1 MSVRPLVDRLDGCRV
16 VVCAGPGGVGKTTTA
31 AALGLALAGRGRR
44 VAVVTIDPARRLAD
58 ALGLGTLSNDPER
71 VDPGR
76 MAALGVEPPGELW
89 ACMLDPQRTFD
100 GLIAELSPDL
110 ATRERVL
117 TNPLYRQISGAAGGS
132 HEFTAV
138 ARLHD
143 LVADPRFDVVV
154 LDTPP
159 SRNAL
164 DFLDAPDRIA
174 GFLEGRAVQALLG
187 QGRTGIAARLARR
200 GTGLALGALQRLT
213 GVDVV
218 RDLATFFDA
227 LGPLTD
233 GFGARAVA
241 VRAILRDERTRFV
254 VVSGPGPI
262 PAAEARFFREHLRTV
277 GMPFTG
283 LVVNRV
289 ERVPGEDPSAVGGG
303 TPGGAP
309 VGAASPAGGG
319 TRDGAAVA
327 AELEAA
333 LGATLAGKVGRT
345 WDEHRERAA
354 RDAEAVAALA
364 AAVGDPRPAVVA
376 ALDGEVFDLPALAAI
391 RDLLLAG

>member
-1 MSVRPLVDRLDGCRV
+1 VSVRPLLERLEGARV

-58 ALGLGTLSNDPER
+58 ALGLGALSNDPER
-71 VDPGR
+71 VAPQR
-76 MAALGVEPPGELW
+76 LEALGVGPPGELW

-100 GLIAELSPDL
+100 GLIAELSPD
-110 ATRERVL
+110 AAARERVL
-117 TNPLYRQISGAAGGS
+117 QNPLYRQISSAAGGS

-174 GFLEGRAVQALLG
+174 GFLEGRAMQALLG
-187 QGRTGIAARLARR
+187 QGRGGLAARIARR
-200 GTGLALGALQRLT
+200 GTGMALGALQRLT

-218 RDLATFFDA
+218 RDLATFFEA

-233 GFGARAVA
+233 GLAARAVA

-254 VVSGPGPI
+254 VVTSPAPI
-262 PAAEARFFREHLRTV
+262 PAAEAVFFREHLREV
-277 GMPFTG
+277 GMPFSG

-289 ERVPGEDPSAVGGG
+289 DVVPGGDPE
-303 TPGGAP
+303 
-309 VGAASPAGGG
+309 
-319 TRDGAAVA
+319 RDGARVA
-327 AELEAA
+327 EDLGGVLGAA
-333 LGATLAGKVGRT
+333 LAAKVGRT
-345 WDEHRERAA
+345 WDEHRRRAD
-354 RDAEAVAALA
+354 RDAEVVVGLA
-364 AAVGDPRPAVVA
+364 AAVGDPRPAVVPA
-376 ALDGEVFDLPALAAI
+376 IDGEVFDLPALAAV
-391 RDLLLAG
+391 RDVLAG

>member
-1 MSVRPLVDRLDGCRV
+1 
-16 VVCAGPGGVGKTTTA
+16 
-31 AALGLALAGRGRR
+31 
-44 VAVVTIDPARRLAD
+44 
-58 ALGLGTLSNDPER
+58 
-71 VDPGR
+71 
-76 MAALGVEPPGELW
+76 MAALGVAPPGELW

-100 GLIAELSPDL
+100 GLIAELSPDDD
-110 ATRERVL
+110 TRDRVL
-117 TNPLYRQISGAAGGS
+117 ANPLYRQISGAAGGS

-143 LVADPRFDVVV
+143 LVRDPRFDVVV

-187 QGRTGIAARLARR
+187 QGRTGFAARVARR
-200 GTGLALGALQRLT
+200 GTGLALSALQRLT

-218 RDLATFFDA
+218 RDLATFFEV

-233 GFGARAVA
+233 GFAARAVA
-241 VRAILRDERTRFV
+241 VRAILRDDRTRFV

-262 PAAEARFFREHLRTV
+262 PAAEALFFREHLRAS

-289 ERVPGEDPSAVGGG
+289 ETVTGDGPP
-303 TPGGAP
+303 
-309 VGAASPAGGG
+309 
-319 TRDGAAVA
+319 RDGAAVA
-327 AELEAA
+327 AGLTGV
-333 LGATLAGKVGRT
+333 LGAELAAKVGRT

-354 RDAEAVAALA
+354 RDAAAVAALA
-364 AAVGDPRPAVVA
+364 AAVGDDRPAVVA
-376 ALDGEVFDLPALAAI
+376 ALDGEVFDLPALAAV

>member
-1 MSVRPLVDRLDGCRV
+1 MSAGATPRLVDRLDGARV

-31 AALGLALAGRGRR
+31 AALGLVLAGRGRR

-71 VDPGR
+71 VDPER
-76 MAALGVEPPGELW
+76 MAALGVAAPGELW

-100 GLIAELSPDL
+100 GLIDELSPDP

-117 TNPLYRQISGAAGGS
+117 ANPLYRQISGAAGGS

-187 QGRTGIAARLARR
+187 QGRTGIAARIARR
-200 GTGLALGALQRLT
+200 GTGLALSALQRLT

-218 RDLATFFDA
+218 RDLATFFEA

-233 GFGARAVA
+233 GFAARAVA
-241 VRAILRDERTRFV
+241 VRAILRDDRTRFV

-262 PAAEARFFREHLRTV
+262 PAAEAVFFRDHLRTV
-277 GMPFTG
+277 EMPFTG
-283 LVVNRV
+283 LIVNRV
-289 ERVPGEDPSAVGGG
+289 E
-303 TPGGAP
+303 
-309 VGAASPAGGG
+309 
-319 TRDGAAVA
+319 AVA
-327 AELEAA
+327 AGDADRDGDRVAADLRAA
-333 LGATLAGKVGRT
+333 LGEATAAKVGRT

-354 RDAEAVAALA
+354 RDEVAVAALA
-364 AAVGDPRPAVVA
+364 RAVGDRRPAVVA
-376 ALDGEVFDLPALAAI
+376 ALDGEVFDLPALAAV
-391 RDLLLAG
+391 RDLLET

>member
-1 MSVRPLVDRLDGCRV
+1 MSVRPLVDRLDGARI

-31 AALGLALAGRGRR
+31 AALGLTLAGRGRR

-71 VDPGR
+71 VAPDR
-76 MAALGVEPPGELW
+76 MTALGVAPPGELW

-100 GLIAELSPDL
+100 GLIAELSPDRE
-110 ATRERVL
+110 TRERVL
-117 TNPLYRQISGAAGGS
+117 QNPLYRQISGAAGGS

-143 LVADPRFDVVV
+143 LVADARFDVVV

-174 GFLEGRAVQALLG
+174 GFLEGRAIQALLG

-200 GTGLALGALQRLT
+200 GTALALSALQRLT

-218 RDLATFFDA
+218 RDLATFFEVI
-227 LGPLTD
+227 GPLTD
-233 GFGARAVA
+233 GFAARAVA

-254 VVSGPGPI
+254 VISGPGPI
-262 PAAEARFFREHLRTV
+262 PAAEAVFFREHLRDV

-289 ERVPGEDPSAVGGG
+289 ETV
-303 TPGGAP
+303 
-309 VGAASPAGGG
+309 PAGSAD
-319 TRDGAAVA
+319 RDGAAVVADLTGPLGPALA
-327 AELEAA
+327 A
-333 LGATLAGKVGRT
+333 KVGRT

-354 RDAEAVAALA
+354 RDAAAVAGLA

-376 ALDGEVFDLPALAAI
+376 ALDGEVFDLPALAAV
-391 RDLLLAG
+391 RDLLLR

>member
-1 MSVRPLVDRLDGCRV
+1 M
-16 VVCAGPGGVGKTTTA
+16 
-31 AALGLALAGRGRR
+31 
-44 VAVVTIDPARRLAD
+44 TIDPARRLAD
-58 ALGLGTLSNDPER
+58 ALGLGSLTNDPER
-71 VDPGR
+71 VDADR
-76 MAALGVEPPGELW
+76 LATLGVAPPGELW

-143 LVADPRFDVVV
+143 LVADERFDVVV

-187 QGRTGIAARLARR
+187 QGRTGIAARIARR
-200 GTGLALGALQRLT
+200 GTGLALSALTRLT

-241 VRAILRDERTRFV
+241 VRAILRDDRTRFV
-254 VVSGPGPI
+254 VVSGPGPL
-262 PAAEARFFREHLRTV
+262 PSAEARFFREHLRTV

-289 ERVPGEDPSAVGGG
+289 ETVTRDDARDGDAVTAELDG
-303 TPGGAP
+303 
-309 VGAASPAGGG
+309 VLGAA
-319 TRDGAAVA
+319 
-327 AELEAA
+327 
-333 LGATLAGKVGRT
+333 LAGKVGRT
-345 WDEHRERAA
+345 WDEHRARAA
-354 RDAEAVAALA
+354 RDHAAAAELA

-376 ALDGEVFDLPALAAI
+376 ALDGEVFDLPALAAV
-391 RDLLLAG
+391 RDRLVGG